1 MSWFRDPVLN
11 TGLVSV
17 LILSWDLSWFS
28 DPVLNTGLINLDISS
43 RVQKTKCMDFYT
55 YFSTLQMRLGVSL
68 ELQHLE
74 GHD

>member
-1 MSWFRDPVLN
+1 MLN

-43 RVQKTKCMDFYT
+43 RVQKDQVHGLLCLLLH
-55 YFSTLQMRLGVSL
+55 STNAVRCVLGAATPGRS
-68 ELQHLE
+68 
-74 GHD
+74 